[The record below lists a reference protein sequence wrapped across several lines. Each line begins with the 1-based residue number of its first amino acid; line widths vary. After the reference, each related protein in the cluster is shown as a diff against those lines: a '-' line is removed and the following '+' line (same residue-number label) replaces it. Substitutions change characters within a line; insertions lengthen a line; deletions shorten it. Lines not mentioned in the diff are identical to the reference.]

1 MILCSVD
8 FFTICAPDYK
18 VLSIVLMISDLDMV
32 VNVINLLWTNIK
44 WKIKGVRRPYSVTCV
59 FVVLFVLFC
68 LFLLFFLANNFILLV
83 YISPV
88 IICFTL
94 NFRKCLL
101 CRQLYWYVL
110 SVHYYRQNSTVPLQ
124 NITFHMPYISVLN
137 KENGIPQNNIYVSR
151 CDW

>member
-44 WKIKGVRRPYSVTCV
+44 WKVKGVRRPYSVTCV
-59 FVVLFVLFC
+59 FVFVV
-68 LFLLFFLANNFILLV
+68 FLANNFILLV

-137 KENGIPQNNIYVSR
+137 KENGIPQNNMYVSC

>member
-44 WKIKGVRRPYSVTCV
+44 WKVKGVRRPYSVTCV
-59 FVVLFVLFC
+59 FVFVV
-68 LFLLFFLANNFILLV
+68 FLANNFILLV